1 MDEKNTTIS
10 QRYKELPETLQQ
22 YARNEKWIDEA
33 KAMLGKHSLAEQQ
46 QEEVIFEVLM
56 YLLALQNKEEFI
68 KQVKDTLPSLP
79 GPISG
84 MIAQELIRQIP
95 ENVHSAIANIFAEM
109 PEEDSVEKAQQT
121 DSAQPQQT
129 PAPKPNQD
137 QNDVPKNLPGQ
148 TQSESQAGV
157 DIITEEP
164 QAPEEASG
172 TMLGRHSLINSIEH
186 PEQAEQVDRQ
196 SQQIPQKPSD
206 NRPAFNP
213 IASKLGDSTNK
224 VTERSEG
231 SSYGEGDP
239 YREPIE

>member
-10 QRYKELPETLQQ
+10 QRYKELPTALQQ

-33 KAMLGKHSLAEQQ
+33 KAILAKHSLTEQQ
-46 QEEVIFEVLM
+46 QEEMVFEVLM
-56 YLLALQNKEEFI
+56 YLLALQNKDELI
-68 KQVKDTLPSLP
+68 KQIKDTLPSLP

-84 MIAQELIRQIP
+84 MIAQELIKQIP
-95 ENVHSAIANIFAEM
+95 ENVHLAIENIFAGM
-109 PEEDSVEKAQQT
+109 PEADETNPTQQSNST
-121 DSAQPQQT
+121 QTQQN
-129 PAPKPNQD
+129 PAPKPTQE
-137 QNDVPKNLPGQ
+137 QSDVPNNLPGQ
-148 TQSESQAGV
+148 TSSESQAGV

-164 QAPEEASG
+164 QAPEEVSG

-186 PEQAEQVDRQ
+186 PEQAEQVERQ

-224 VTERSEG
+224 VTERSVG

-239 YREPIE
+239 YREPIN